1 MGQGVFF
8 LRIAADCDAGSDISK
23 GSKPMQVYLASV
35 RMTIFGHSDH
45 FAGFQLRS
53 LTFRPL
59 GLETSDGKIHVS
71 LH

>member
-1 MGQGVFF
+1 MF
-8 LRIAADCDAGSDISK
+8 LRVASDCDAGADESK
-23 GSKPMQVYLASV
+23 GFKPMQVYLASV

-53 LTFRPL
+53 LSFRPL
-59 GLETSDGKIHVS
+59 GLETHDGKIQVS